1 MIETIKIGH
10 MIGPPLRK
18 LSIKKLPVKGGPAF
32 SAGLA
37 EAAGDA
43 AGERLPLNVAVTL
56 APGAGEIPPGPVGD
70 IPGAG
75 DSPSAGDIPVA
86 GGGMGATGLVGPVG
100 FGAVGTAGFWAAGAG
115 AFGGGGGGGG
125 AGRFWANA
133 VKAVKLRQIV
143 SSVFIIAAILEFL
156 ARLLLPIFIPNTL
169 VSSPVKTFHFS
180 LRPFTLRRVRLFISD
195 YLGPWDVRQYTNLSV
210 NSENLELH
218 PPLVQD

>member
-1 MIETIKIGH
+1 
-10 MIGPPLRK
+10 MIGPPFRK
-18 LSIKKLPVKGGPAF
+18 LSIKKLPVKAGPAF
-32 SAGLA
+32 TAGLA

-56 APGAGEIPPGPVGD
+56 APGAGEIPNGP
-70 IPGAG
+70 AG
-75 DSPSAGDIPVA
+75 DSPGPGDRPVA
-86 GGGMGATGLVGPVG
+86 GGGMGAAGLVGPAG
-100 FGAVGTAGFWAAGAG
+100 FGAVGVAGTIGFWAAGAG

-133 VKAVKLRQIV
+133 VRAVKLRQIV

-180 LRPFTLRRVRLFISD
+180 LRHFTLRRVRLFISD
-195 YLGPWDVRQYTNLSV
+195 YLRPWDVRQFTNLSV
-210 NSENLELH
+210 NGENFAPTPSSSGVACIGH
-218 PPLVQD
+218 AVS